1 MPVTFVGDVHGWRE
15 RLDRVIAEAEGE
27 LVFMG
32 DLIDRGPESPAVLDR
47 VHELCAGRRARCL
60 LGNHEYTLV
69 RALGLPGTG
78 FAPDAR
84 LFDAWKRSFG
94 GQTVMTAYGVKT
106 PQALSQ
112 ALGHHLAWLAS
123 LPWILRG
130 EEDDRCWIA
139 VHAGL
144 GEEPWEPQVA
154 RLEQGWAGDDGH
166 AAPLFNKAWAQCLP
180 QDLPAHCCVVSG
192 HTPVRQAVVLP
203 QRVLCDTSGG
213 LPDRRLSAV
222 VWPSGRVI
230 TS

>member
-1 MPVTFVGDVHGWRE
+1 MPVTFVGDVHGWRD
-15 RLDRVIAEAEGE
+15 RLDRVIAASEGD

-47 VHELCAGRRARCL
+47 VHALCEGRRARCL

-84 LFDAWKRSFG
+84 LFEAWKRSFG
-94 GQTVMTAYGVKT
+94 GQAVMAAYGVKT
-106 PQALSQ
+106 PDALQQ
-112 ALGHHLAWLAS
+112 ALGDHLPWLAK

-130 EEDDRCWIA
+130 EEAGQRWIA

-144 GEEPWEPQVA
+144 GEDAWEPQVA

-166 AAPLFNKAWAQCLP
+166 AAHLFNKAWAQCLP
-180 QDLPAHCCVVSG
+180 QDLPDDCCVVSG

-213 LPDRRLSAV
+213 LPDRPLSGV
-222 VWPSGRVI
+222 VWPVGRVI